1 MPSMSEDALFKALL
15 KNKPQQNTQ
24 AEKKTDVPVKTVPK
38 APTSAASS
46 EDAMYK
52 ALLKNKPAQQSTPL
66 VKKSL
71 PVKTEP
77 VPAPQEVSA
86 YREPAVEA
94 AVSPAVAVAPVKAA
108 QIEESIKNLTTSVNM
123 VQGLLKTAIIVLVL
137 ILIVGLASL
146 IKGV

>member
-1 MPSMSEDALFKALL
+1 MSEDAVFKALL

-24 AEKKTDVPVKTVPK
+24 AEKKNEAPVKSVPK
-38 APTSAASS
+38 ASTSASSS

-52 ALLKNKPAQQSTPL
+52 ALLRNKPAQQHAPL
-66 VKKSL
+66 AQKPQ

-77 VPAPQEVSA
+77 VPAPHAVSTYKEPVVEA
-86 YREPAVEA
+86 PVIPAV
-94 AVSPAVAVAPVKAA
+94 VPVKTD
-108 QIEESIKNLTTSVNM
+108 QIEESLKNLTASVNT

-146 IKGV
+146 IKG

>member
-1 MPSMSEDALFKALL
+1 MPSMSEDAVFKALL
-15 KNKPQQNTQ
+15 KNKPQQNAQ
-24 AEKKTDVPVKTVPK
+24 AEKKTEVPVKTAPK

-86 YREPAVEA
+86 YKEPVVEA
-94 AVSPAVAVAPVKAA
+94 AVSPAVSPVKAD
-108 QIEESIKNLTTSVNM
+108 QIEESIKNLTASVNT

>member
-15 KNKPQQNTQ
+15 KNKPQQNAQ
-24 AEKKTDVPVKTVPK
+24 AEKKTEVPVKSVPK
-38 APTSAASS
+38 APMGAASS

-52 ALLKNKPAQQSTPL
+52 ALLRNKPAQQSTPL
-66 VKKSL
+66 AQKSQ
-71 PVKTEP
+71 PVRTEP
-77 VPAPQEVSA
+77 IPVPQAINT
-86 YREPAVEA
+86 YKEPVVEA
-94 AVSPAVAVAPVKAA
+94 PVSPAVAPVQAD
-108 QIEESIKNLTTSVNM
+108 QVEESIKNLTVSVNT

>member
-15 KNKPQQNTQ
+15 KNKPQQNAQ
-24 AEKKTDVPVKTVPK
+24 AEKKTEVPVKSVPK
-38 APTSAASS
+38 APMGAASS

-52 ALLKNKPAQQSTPL
+52 ALLRNKPAQQSTPL
-66 VKKSL
+66 AQKSQ
-71 PVKTEP
+71 PVRTEP
-77 VPAPQEVSA
+77 IPVPQA
-86 YREPAVEA
+86 
-94 AVSPAVAVAPVKAA
+94 
-108 QIEESIKNLTTSVNM
+108 EESIKNLTVSVNT

>member
-1 MPSMSEDALFKALL
+1 MPSMSEDAVFKALL

-24 AEKKTDVPVKTVPK
+24 AEKKTETPVKTAPK

-52 ALLKNKPAQQSTPL
+52 ALLRNKPAQQSAPL

-77 VPAPQEVSA
+77 VPAPQEVGA
-86 YREPAVEA
+86 YKEPVIEA
-94 AVSPAVAVAPVKAA
+94 PINPVVAPVQAD
-108 QIEESIKNLTTSVNM
+108 QIEESIKNLTVSVNM

-146 IKGV
+146 IKG